1 MEVRQMNNP
10 SAAADNARSYSKIMG
25 AFGLLVLL
33 PCLASLININFAQDW
48 KIHFFPAA
56 IILASVFYG
65 AGGGLVA
72 GLSGSLYSA
81 LFLGNP
87 YLLVGNALL
96 GLLTGVF
103 YKRTGKIIPSVLL
116 AFACQLPW
124 LILSDYYLVHLPAVF
139 IARLVVVLC
148 LTNIL
153 WAALIHWSIKPLR
166 KLLC

>member
-1 MEVRQMNNP
+1 MNNITAATSNVKLSGKVI
-10 SAAADNARSYSKIMG
+10 SALAV
-25 AFGLLVLL
+25 LVLL
-33 PCLASLININFAQDW
+33 PCLLSLININFAASW

-72 GLSGSLYSA
+72 GVSGSLYSA

-87 YLLVGNALL
+87 YLLVGNAIL

-103 YKRTGKIIPSVLL
+103 YKRSGKIIPSVIL

-124 LILSDYYLVHLPAVF
+124 LILTDYYFVGLPAIF
-139 IARLVVVLC
+139 ITRLVIVLF

-153 WAALIHWSIKPLR
+153 WAALISLSIKPLR

>member
-1 MEVRQMNNP
+1 MNNTTVATSNVKLSGKVI
-10 SAAADNARSYSKIMG
+10 SAFAI
-25 AFGLLVLL
+25 LVLL
-33 PCLASLININFAQDW
+33 PCLLSLININFAQSW

-56 IILASVFYG
+56 IILAAVFYG

-87 YLLVGNALL
+87 YILVGNAIL

-103 YKRTGKIIPSVLL
+103 YKRSGKIIPSVVL

-124 LILSDYYLVHLPAVF
+124 LILTDYYFVGLPVIF
-139 IARLVVVLC
+139 IARLVIVLG

-153 WAALIHWSIKPLR
+153 WAALISLSIKPLR
-166 KLLC
+166 KILC